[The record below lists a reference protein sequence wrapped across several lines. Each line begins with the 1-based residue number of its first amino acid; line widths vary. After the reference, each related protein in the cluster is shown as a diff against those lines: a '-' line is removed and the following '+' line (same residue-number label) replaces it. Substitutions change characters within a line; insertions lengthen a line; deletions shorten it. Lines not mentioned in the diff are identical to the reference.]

1 LHISLIVIMN
11 GHHLVLGN
19 LVDFITGET
28 IQDTHDEQY
37 RQKLARLLVN
47 KKGYYKEEITPRS
60 KLYVKAGDKKAVVK
74 IDLVVTLCSKVCMIV
89 KYGPGSIVTRQ
100 RPSLAAS
107 RLIVSYQV
115 PFVVVTNGE
124 DARILEG
131 ASGKVFS
138 EGLLSM
144 PSKHDL
150 TEITDGTF
158 FDPVSSR
165 QAKMESRILYTFEV
179 EGTCPCD
186 DAIERL

>member
-1 LHISLIVIMN
+1 MN

-74 IDLVVTLCSKVCMIV
+74 IDLVVTLGSKACMIV

-107 RLIVSYQV
+107 RLIVPYQV

-124 DARILEG
+124 DARTLEG

-138 EGLLSM
+138 KGLFSI
-144 PSKHDL
+144 PSKQDL
-150 TEITDGTF
+150 TEITAGIS

>member
-1 LHISLIVIMN
+1 MN

-47 KKGYYKEEITPRS
+47 KKGYDKKDITPHS
-60 KLYVKAGDKKAVVK
+60 KLYVKSGDKKAVVK
-74 IDLVVTLCSKVCMIV
+74 VDLVVTLGSKVCMIV

-107 RLIVSYQV
+107 RLIAPYQV

-124 DARILEG
+124 DARTFEG

-138 EGLLSM
+138 KGLFSI

-150 TEITDGTF
+150 TKITAGIF
-158 FDPVSSR
+158 FHPVSSR

-179 EGTCPCD
+179 EGACPCD
-186 DAIERL
+186 DTIERL